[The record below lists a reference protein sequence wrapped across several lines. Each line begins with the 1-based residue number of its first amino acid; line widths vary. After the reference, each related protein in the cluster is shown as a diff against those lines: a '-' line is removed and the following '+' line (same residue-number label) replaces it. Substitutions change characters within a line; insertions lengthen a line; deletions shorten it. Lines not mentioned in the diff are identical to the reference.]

1 MEALN
6 LAGMTGEINEALK
19 NAIANSVSV
28 NIVNHV
34 FFDLERKYLSDIEN
48 FNIKKK
54 YSRELKNYIR
64 KLYKA
69 LTK

>member
-1 MEALN
+1 MKALN
-6 LAGMTGEINEALK
+6 LVGMTGEINEALK
-19 NAIANSVSV
+19 NAIANSVSA
-28 NIVNHV
+28 NIVNYV

-48 FNIKKK
+48 FNIKKE
-54 YSRELKNYIR
+54 YSRELKNYVR